1 MSESIKKLYRSRTDR
16 VVWGVCGGL
25 GEYFSVDPILFR
37 IFFVILVLGN
47 GFGILLYLV
56 LALLIPSS
64 PRGQV
69 VGPERVKSL
78 AEELSVSAKKIS
90 GEMKIESGHRA
101 RNILGLIILI
111 IGILLLL
118 QRFFHLYLD
127 WSLIYPLLVIF
138 LGLYF
143 MNSYSKNN
151 KQK

>member
-16 VVWGVCGGL
+16 VIWGVCGGL
-25 GEYFSVDPILFR
+25 GEYFGVDSILFR
-37 IFFVILVLGN
+37 IFFVILALGN
-47 GFGILLYLV
+47 GFGILLYLI
-56 LALLIPSS
+56 LALLIPSAPKS
-64 PRGQV
+64 QAAGS
-69 VGPERVKSL
+69 ERVKSL
-78 AEELSVSAKKIS
+78 AQELSVSVKKIS
-90 GEMKIESGHRA
+90 GEMKIESGYRV
-101 RNILGLIILI
+101 RNILGLIVLI

-151 KQK
+151 KPK

>member
-16 VVWGVCGGL
+16 VIWGVCGGL
-25 GEYFSVDPILFR
+25 GEYFGVDSILFR
-37 IFFVILVLGN
+37 IFFLILALGN
-47 GFGILLYLV
+47 GFGILLYLI
-56 LALLIPSS
+56 LALLIPSAPKS
-64 PRGQV
+64 QAAGS
-69 VGPERVKSL
+69 ERVKSL
-78 AEELSVSAKKIS
+78 AQELSVSVKKIS
-90 GEMKIESGHRA
+90 GEMKIESGYRV
-101 RNILGLIILI
+101 RNILGLIVLI

-151 KQK
+151 KPK